1 MTGSVF
7 PLTLDTKVSD
17 TPCAT
22 GFDTRPLVERLGP
35 DATWRTVFITED
47 DVLRDI
53 PGYGPNTVDDIRRFI
68 SQNIPYSFQ
77 EFLESL

>member
-1 MTGSVF
+1 MESLF
-7 PLTLDTKVSD
+7 PLTLDTRVAD
-17 TPCAT
+17 TPCQT
-22 GFDTRPLVERLGP
+22 GFDPRPLTEKLGP

-47 DVLRDI
+47 EVLRDI
-53 PGYGPNTVDDIRRFI
+53 PGYGPKTVDDIRRFI